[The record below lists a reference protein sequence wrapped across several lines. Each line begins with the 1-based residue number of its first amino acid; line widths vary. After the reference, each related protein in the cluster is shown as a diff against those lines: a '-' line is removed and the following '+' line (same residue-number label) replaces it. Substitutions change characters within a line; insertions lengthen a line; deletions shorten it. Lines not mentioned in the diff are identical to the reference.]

1 MHCDKCGEIL
11 EDGSHFCSYC
21 GESLTR
27 KPVKS
32 TVECGRCGGTGK
44 IIDELGFKVHCPVCK
59 GFKSKEEV

>member
-1 MHCDKCGEIL
+1 MYCEKCGGFA
-11 EDGSHFCSYC
+11 DDDARFCNYC
-21 GESLTR
+21 GEGLTK

-59 GFKSKEEV
+59 GFRSKEEA